1 MIHKLLFL
9 ASCLWFVSAS
19 AQNYIPL
26 LDNTNEWHLTTC
38 YYGCNT
44 DVYNTDGDTL
54 VDQKTYKILTGYHF
68 ISRTFLLREEI
79 AYRKVYLKFLQ
90 PGINKEYLLY
100 DFSLQIGDSI
110 DMKNPITPFPTNAG
124 YYKLDSIV
132 NRPMANAVAA
142 RHFYLSPT
150 ESNMT
155 SNTPAVWIE
164 GVGSLSIITAPS
176 GYPDINGVGH
186 LSCSF
191 KNGEL
196 FYSNLDSISS
206 CDPFLSNMIIGNALE
221 KVLITN
227 IISDGQCKID
237 NAENIRDVVVFDL
250 SGKKLMEVKSNRQNQ
265 VTLDFSKF
273 SAGVYILAA
282 YSEKFE
288 KKVFKLIV
296 N

>member
-19 AQNYIPL
+19 AQDYIPL
-26 LDNTNEWHLTTC
+26 LDDSNEWHLTSC
-38 YYGCNT
+38 YYGCIT

-54 VDQKTYKILTGYHF
+54 VDQKAYKILTGYHF
-68 ISRTFLLREEI
+68 ISRTFLLREES
-79 AYRKVYLKFLQ
+79 ASRKVYLKLLQ

-124 YYKLDSIV
+124 YYKLDSII
-132 NRPMANAVAA
+132 NRPMANSVNS
-142 RHFYLSPT
+142 RHFYLSP
-150 ESNMT
+150 SS
-155 SNTPAVWIE
+155 SNTISTTPAIWIE
-164 GVGSLSIITAPS
+164 GVGSLSILTAPS

-206 CDPFLSNMIIGNALE
+206 CDPILSNVVAGSALDQ
-221 KVLITN
+221 VLVTS
-227 IISDGQCKID
+227 ISDGLYKIH
-237 NAENIRDVVVFDL
+237 NAESIRDVLVFDL
-250 SGKKLMEVKSNRQNQ
+250 SGKKLLEMKSNRQNQ
-265 VTLDFSKF
+265 AILDFSKF
-273 SAGVYILAA
+273 SAGVYILSA
-282 YSEKFE
+282 YSKKFE
-288 KKVFKLIV
+288 KKVFKIIV